1 MRGPLRDAVVLRA
14 PFLPIDERTM
24 SSELLKGF
32 RMLDLTDEKGALCG
46 KILAD
51 LGVEV
56 IKVEPPAGCST
67 RRIPP
72 FLEDE
77 VGSDRSLYHIAYGAG
92 KKSVTANLETA
103 DGRAIVTDLAKKCDF
118 LAESFNLGYL
128 DSIGLGYEVL
138 AKLNPR
144 LVYTSITPFG
154 DKGPGK
160 DYKWADIITWAAGGM
175 MYLMGEEGKPPI
187 QMSLP
192 QAGLHAG
199 GEAAVASMIAH
210 YARQSDGLG
219 QRVVV
224 NMQACIVWTLMN
236 EQAMPILHGD
246 HLRRSGVYAGSL
258 GVRRKMV
265 FQCKDGYISSVIGV
279 GPTTKNLIDWV
290 IEKGLGAEWMKTMDW
305 GTWTPGLFMK
315 ATPED
320 LARITDMEDR
330 IEKLF
335 MTMTKDEIYSETLKR
350 RLLLAPVM
358 TEADIARDV
367 QLKARGFFVKV
378 DHTDTVGRTLTM
390 PGPFAKLSETPIEIS
405 RRAPRLGEHNE
416 EIYGGLLGY
425 SKEQITTLRAIGAI

>member
-1 MRGPLRDAVVLRA
+1 
-14 PFLPIDERTM
+14 M

-51 LGVEV
+51 LGVEI
-56 IKVEPPAGCST
+56 IKVEPPGGCST

-77 VGSDRSLYHIAYGAG
+77 AGPDRSLYHIAYGAG

-103 DGRAIVTDLAKKCDF
+103 DGRAIVTELANKCDF
-118 LAESFNLGYL
+118 LVESFNLGYL
-128 DSIGLGYEVL
+128 DSIGLGYDAL
-138 AKLNPR
+138 AELNPR
-144 LVYTSITPFG
+144 LIYTSITPFG

-160 DYKWADIITWAAGGM
+160 NYKWADIISWAAGGM

-199 GEAAVASMIAH
+199 GEAAVASLIAH
-210 YARQSDGLG
+210 YPRQSDGLG

-246 HLRRSGVYAGSL
+246 HLRRSGVYSGSL

-290 IEKGLGAEWMKTMDW
+290 IEKGFGVEWMKTMDW
-305 GTWTPGLFMK
+305 GTWTPGLFMQ

-320 LARITDMEDR
+320 LSRIADIENG
-330 IEKLF
+330 IEKMF
-335 MTMTKDEIYSETLKR
+335 MTMTKDEIYRETLKR

-367 QLKARGFFVKV
+367 QLKAREFFVKV
-378 DHTDTVGRTLTM
+378 DHNDTVGRTLTM
-390 PGPFAKLSETPIEIS
+390 PGPFAKLSETPITIDH
-405 RRAPRLGEHNE
+405 RAPRIGEHND
-416 EIYGGLLGY
+416 EIYGGLLGH
-425 SKEQITTLRAIGAI
+425 SRDEISTLRAIGAI